1 MNKLSNKSFGFI
13 IKHSLGLLSSPQI
26 VPFIGFGNNNSTYII
41 GEVVEENG
49 ISKPREGQSA
59 WQNIAAM
66 IRRYASNEI
75 EGIKVEVTYNGINKI
90 VTTDS
95 HGIFRCYFEHV
106 SPVSDEIWQK
116 AFIRFAEP
124 GYDTDNE
131 VTGEVLTIN
140 GLPQFGVIS
149 DVDDTILISYAT
161 QKFMKL
167 RLMLLNNVYTRMPF
181 EGVSAFYY
189 ALQRGTSVN
198 GYNPVFYVSNS
209 EWNLY
214 DLLYEFIQFH
224 RIPKGPLLLREMA
237 IRVWRPWRIKE
248 VNKNHK
254 YEVITKI
261 FSMYPALKF
270 VLIGDSG
277 QKDPEVYLNIV
288 KKFPGRVLAIY
299 IRDIGIPEK
308 IARIKTIS
316 QQALD
321 EFHTEIILVKD
332 TEAAARHAIE
342 KGFISRYD
350 MGSIIDEKQKDVG
363 KKDKPEEKLV

>member
-1 MNKLSNKSFGFI
+1 MNKLSNKSLGFI
-13 IKHSLGLLSSPQI
+13 IKHSLGLISSPRI
-26 VPFIGFGNNNSTYII
+26 VPFIGFGNRDITYIS
-41 GEVVEENG
+41 GEVVEQNG
-49 ISKPREGQSA
+49 ISKPKEGQTR
-59 WQNIAAM
+59 WQNIVAM
-66 IRRYASNEI
+66 IRRYISNEI
-75 EGIKVEVTYNGINKI
+75 EGIKVEVTYLGLSKV
-90 VTTDS
+90 VTTDRY
-95 HGIFRCYFEHV
+95 GIFRCSFQHE
-106 SPVSDEIWQK
+106 SPVPDIIWQK
-116 AFIRFAEP
+116 AIIRLAQPFHIE
-124 GYDTDNE
+124 NE
-131 VTGEVLTIN
+131 VTGDVLMIT
-140 GLPQFGVIS
+140 GFPQLGVIS
-149 DVDDTILISYAT
+149 DVDDTIMISYAT

-167 RLMLLNNVYTRMPF
+167 RLMLLNNAYTRMPF

-254 YEVITKI
+254 YEVIIKI
-261 FSMYPALKF
+261 FSMYPGLKF
-270 VLIGDSG
+270 ILIGDSG

-321 EFHTEIILVKD
+321 EFHTEILLVKD

-342 KGFISRYD
+342 RGFISRYD
-350 MGSIIDEKQKDVG
+350 MRSILDEKQKDAG
-363 KKDKPEEKLV
+363 KKDKQEETLV